1 MPIWRKFARPIHQ
14 DQLACDGWMGRPTT
28 EKYLRL
34 TNKCTWHRPFLPMRR
49 AGYAISRNLR
59 HRRDVKEKGDARIS
73 GSGRFVE
80 KLLSQ
85 AERKTTHQFTA
96 LEPN

>member
-1 MPIWRKFARPIHQ
+1 MH
-14 DQLACDGWMGRPTT
+14 
-28 EKYLRL
+28 
-34 TNKCTWHRPFLPMRR
+34 R

-59 HRRDVKEKGDARIS
+59 HRRDVKEKGDGRLS

-85 AERKTTHQFTA
+85 IGSATIKGRGLWAHCADETA
-96 LEPN
+96 AAAAAAGIATATATGTRLVRGVHRRRRRTAIVGDFAVSA